1 MQNEQLPGFVSFL
14 LEPSAYVPQPAE
26 VKLIQ
31 THISYVFVTDD
42 FVYKFKKPV
51 DFGFL
56 DFTTLAK
63 RHHFCQQELVL
74 NRRLCPSIYL
84 DLVALEKRDGGF
96 SLISPAPEES
106 GDIVEY
112 GIRMKRMPEEQMM
125 ANVMESGRL
134 VPAMIDSICDVLVPF
149 YEKAE
154 GGPGIKE
161 FGRPEAVGVNI
172 LENFSQTEAFIG
184 SPFLSRY
191 RFERIKTF
199 SPAFLEQDEL
209 FAARIAA
216 GRIRD
221 CHGDLYSANICLADQ
236 VYIFDCIE
244 FNERFRYCDVASDI
258 AFLAMDL
265 DYHGFTDLSARLSRA
280 LWKNQGT
287 EPWSQCSTFTSATGP
302 TCGPRLTALPRTPRK
317 WTEKPRPAARRWPG
331 NTFSSPNAMPAS
343 EPTRKTPVLYVFFGM
358 IATGKS
364 TLAGEWARI
373 NKLPSYNSDWVRKEL
388 AGIKPGES
396 RRQKFEAGIYS
407 EDFSRK
413 TYNALHEKAEALLQQ
428 GKSVVLDASYQY
440 ADDRRDLRNLAKSLG
455 CQVCFILCQCSEE
468 EMKRR
473 MAARSQ
479 DPAAVSDGRW
489 EIYLQQKKRFE
500 KPDELGGRE
509 LVTID
514 TKASLQELLQ
524 ELAGKLP

>member
-1 MQNEQLPGFVSFL
+1 MQNEQLPEFVKFL
-14 LEPSAYVPQPAE
+14 LQPAAYALQPAA

-31 THISYVFVTDD
+31 THISYVFITDD

-84 DLVALEKRDGGF
+84 DLVALAKREDGF
-96 SLISPAPEES
+96 SLMSPAPEET

-125 ANVMESGRL
+125 ANVIESGRL
-134 VPAMIDSICDVLVPF
+134 VPEMIDSICDALVPF
-149 YEKAE
+149 YEKAD
-154 GGPGIKE
+154 GGPEIRE

-184 SPFLSRY
+184 SPSLSRDQ
-191 RFERIKTF
+191 FERIRDF
-199 SPAFLEQDEL
+199 STAFLEQHEL

-265 DYHGFTDLSARLSRA
+265 DYHGFSDLSERFVTGFMEKSGDSSLEPMLNFYKCYRA
-280 LWKNQGT
+280 YVRAKIN
-287 EPWSQCSTFTSATGP
+287 CFTT
-302 TCGPRLTALPRTPRK
+302 
-317 WTEKPRPAARRWPG
+317 
-331 NTFSSPNAMPAS
+331 NAP
-343 EPTRKTPVLYVFFGM
+343 EVDHETK
-358 IATGKS
+358 
-364 TLAGEWARI
+364 
-373 NKLPSYNSDWVRKEL
+373 VR
-388 AGIKPGES
+388 
-396 RRQKFEAGIYS
+396 
-407 EDFSRK
+407 
-413 TYNALHEKAEALLQQ
+413 
-428 GKSVVLDASYQY
+428 
-440 ADDRRDLRNLAKSLG
+440 
-455 CQVCFILCQCSEE
+455 CQ
-468 EMKRR
+468 EM
-473 MAARSQ
+473 
-479 DPAAVSDGRW
+479 
-489 EIYLQQKKRFE
+489 
-500 KPDELGGRE
+500 
-509 LVTID
+509 
-514 TKASLQELLQ
+514 
-524 ELAGKLP
+524 AGKYFQLAERYASQ